1 MRLTRFSDFGLR
13 VLMYLT
19 HERDTP
25 VTIAEIAQQF
35 DVPHNHLVKVANR
48 LGKLGWV
55 TAIRG
60 RNGGLILGV
69 PADTL
74 RLGEVIQQLEE
85 CDTLVDC
92 DETPCT
98 LRGRCLLKG
107 ALNAGLAAFYD
118 KMNEYS
124 LADVCRGRTGTAIVS
139 LHRDFMSALGAGHA

>member
-25 VTIAEIAQQF
+25 VTVGEIAQQF
-35 DVPHNHLVKVANR
+35 GVPHNHLVKVTNR

-55 TAIRG
+55 EAIRG
-60 RNGGLILGV
+60 RNGGLYLSR
-69 PADTL
+69 PASEL
-74 RLGEVIQQLEE
+74 RLGDIIRQLEE
-85 CDTLVDC
+85 CDELVDC
-92 DETPCT
+92 DDDPCM
-98 LRGRCLLKG
+98 LRKGCQLKG

-124 LADVCRGRTGTAIVS
+124 LADVSRGNTGRTIVR
-139 LHRDFMSALGAGHA
+139 LHRNYAEARESDHA